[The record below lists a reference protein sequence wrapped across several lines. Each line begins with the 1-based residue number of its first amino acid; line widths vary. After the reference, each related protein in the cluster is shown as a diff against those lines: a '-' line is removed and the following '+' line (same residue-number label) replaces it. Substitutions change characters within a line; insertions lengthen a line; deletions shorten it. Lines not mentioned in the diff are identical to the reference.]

1 MLSSVEI
8 RIKTKDIFYIIL
20 SMKNEDIK
28 NLVSVVSR
36 LGFKEKE

>member
-36 LGFKEKE
+36 LGFQEKE